1 MRATRPRAG
10 RGRVTSRHGAS
21 LAASVAAGVLAL
33 LIGSTSLAGAGSPS
47 PSPSP
52 SLSSPASPGPSA
64 SVGPSTSP
72 GPSGS
77 AAPLPSAAPSPDPRV
92 EAAFATL
99 RTDEDL
105 VGQLLLLSWN
115 GSTPAAVRAVLE
127 DLRPGG
133 LVYVANA
140 SRAKKA
146 TRLNAAIVAA
156 AQELGMV
163 PPIRAIDHEGGIVQ
177 RIDDVRN
184 LGSNGAFG
192 RTKPTL
198 LEACQRGATHAKQ
211 LREMGFDMSL
221 GPVLDVATNPRNPV
235 IGDRSYSPRP
245 AVVARLGAA
254 YIRGLQGGGIMGSG
268 KHFPGHGDTAV
279 DSHLGLPVITAGM
292 KRLGSVE
299 LLPFV
304 RAMEPDTDVASI
316 MTGHL
321 ALPRIDRSG
330 APASLSRPI
339 VTGLLREQLGWQGLV
354 LTDDLGAMDAITD
367 RYGPGEAA
375 VRAVEAGVDLL
386 IIVKD
391 GDNQEQARDA
401 LVEALRDGRLDR
413 AQVEAA
419 VRRVLAVK
427 ARYGLLDGVR
437 PEPVDCA
444 EAG

>member
-1 MRATRPRAG
+1 MRTRGATAPGSLDLGPARRGRATALVAG
-10 RGRVTSRHGAS
+10 T
-21 LAASVAAGVLAL
+21 LAL
-33 LIGSTSLAGAGSPS
+33 LAIGAGLPVAAQSPS
-47 PSPSP
+47 PSPEPSGAIASP
-52 SLSSPASPGPSA
+52 APSASVDPFASPGPLA
-64 SVGPSTSP
+64 
-72 GPSGS
+72 SGS
-77 AAPLPSAAPSPDPRV
+77 PVASAAPSPDPRV
-92 EAAFATL
+92 EAAFASL
-99 RTDEDL
+99 LTDEDL
-105 VGQLLLLSWN
+105 VGQLLLLSWG
-115 GSTPAAVRAVLE
+115 GSTPASARAALE
-127 DLRPGG
+127 AFRPGG

-146 TRLNAAIVAA
+146 TRLNAAIAAA

-192 RTKPTL
+192 RSKPTL
-198 LEACQRGATHAKQ
+198 QKACERGATHAEQ

-235 IGDRSYSPRP
+235 IGDRSYGPKP

-279 DSHLGLPVITAGM
+279 DSHLGLPVIKAGQ
-292 KRLGSVE
+292 KRLASVE
-299 LLPFV
+299 LVPFV
-304 RAMEPDTDVASI
+304 RAMEPDTDIASI

-321 ALPRIDRSG
+321 ALPRIDPSG

-354 LTDDLGAMDAITD
+354 LTDDMGAMDAITD

-386 IIVKD
+386 IIVQD
-391 GDNQEQARDA
+391 GDNQERARDA
-401 LVEALRDGRLDR
+401 LVAALRDGRLDR
-413 AQVEAA
+413 AQVEAS

-437 PEPVDCA
+437 PPLVACA